1 MSSTL
6 THLGPF
12 LAPLVPISFGFF
24 LRPAEAL
31 EVVGDIAVGDPSSV
45 KLVVQLEEPAFDVE
59 VLRDQL
65 GQTLVELWKQP
76 NKTTMEKQHFCL
88 DC

>member
-1 MSSTL
+1 MSYTL

-12 LAPLVPISFGFF
+12 LAPLVPVSFGFF
-24 LRPAEAL
+24 LCPAEAL
-31 EVVGDIAVGDPSSV
+31 EVVGDIAVGNPSSV
-45 KLVVQLEEPAFDVE
+45 KLVVQLEEPASDVE

-76 NKTTMEKQHFCL
+76 NKTTVEKQHFCL